1 MVNIN
6 DMSKELIEELAFSD
20 DEINELKLAR
30 ERQITFDEECPETTP
45 EKAVKYKRVNPQRG
59 NGARRA

>member
-30 ERQITFDEECPETTP
+30 ERQITFDEDCPETTP
-45 EKAVKYKRVNPQRG
+45 EKAVKYKRVNPRRG

>member
-30 ERQITFDEECPETTP
+30 ERQITFDEDCPETTP
-45 EKAVKYKRVNPQRG
+45 EKAVKYKRVNPRRG
-59 NGARRA
+59 NDVRRA